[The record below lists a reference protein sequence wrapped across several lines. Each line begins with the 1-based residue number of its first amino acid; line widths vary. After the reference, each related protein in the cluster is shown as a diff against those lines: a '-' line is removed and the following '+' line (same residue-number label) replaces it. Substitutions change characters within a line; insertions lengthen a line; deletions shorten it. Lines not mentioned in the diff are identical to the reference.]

1 MDAESRIGKLVE
13 LITTTLA
20 QYPERVRV
28 ETRLYDREI
37 DINLVVEQ
45 EDMGR
50 IIGRH
55 GRVAHAMRD
64 LIKASHTNPNLHV
77 SLNIDCWQ
85 ELEEP
90 ALFAQR
96 QADDEEA
103 SG

>member
-13 LITTTLA
+13 LIATTLA
-20 QYPERVRV
+20 QHPERVRV
-28 ETRLYDREI
+28 ATRLYDREI

-64 LIKASHTNPNLHV
+64 LIKASHTHPNLHV

-90 ALFAQR
+90 VILAPSQSD
-96 QADDEEA
+96 DDE
-103 SG
+103 SPG

>member
-1 MDAESRIGKLVE
+1 MDAETRIGKLVT
-13 LITTTLA
+13 LIATTLA
-20 QYPERVRV
+20 QHPDSVKV

-50 IIGRH
+50 IIGRQ

-64 LIKASHTNPNLHV
+64 LIKASHSNPNLHV

-85 ELEEP
+85 ELEQGEFVP
-90 ALFAQR
+90 R
-96 QADDEEA
+96 RPSADE
-103 SG
+103 GP